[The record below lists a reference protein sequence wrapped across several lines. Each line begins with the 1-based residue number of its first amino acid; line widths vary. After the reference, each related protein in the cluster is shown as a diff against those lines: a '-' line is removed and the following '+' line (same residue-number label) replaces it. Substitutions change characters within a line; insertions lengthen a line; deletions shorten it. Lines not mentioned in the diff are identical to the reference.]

1 MADPISDLHMV
12 LIICGVSVKA
22 TRALIINNKSLTS
35 IAEFGFLDVCD
46 DGVTKMSSRMARHV
60 ANNGRVIMCGIQ
72 IKKI

>member
-22 TRALIINNKSLTS
+22 TSALIINNEALTS

-46 DGVTKMSSRMARHV
+46 V
-60 ANNGRVIMCGIQ
+60 ALPKCRRVWRVM
-72 IKKI
+72 